1 MPGRGRLAIGTAL
14 AGLMLL
20 SVGST
25 AALIHLPWSWT
36 ARENVTD
43 VARRLNGEIV
53 ASVSRELA
61 SVLNDTGA
69 LAEALR
75 SILAQGTIGP
85 EDEAKREFLFLSL
98 LRSQPSV
105 SRLSF
110 GWPDGRYFG
119 AEKLGYGQIR
129 MIEVRDGRLRIDTY
143 AAHVGDVMFLER
155 RFEPSDFLAMGQS
168 WFAAAADGDD
178 AVWSLTGPFPDGD
191 KPSITIS
198 VPLDRYGRRLG
209 VIAATIDL
217 TRISDF
223 LAGLQIGSTGTVAV
237 LDPNGAIVAS
247 ADPADIA
254 AAEAGAMRSL
264 ATIDPARSPLLA
276 AVARTIADEKVDL
289 AGVALTSLYR
299 LRTADA
305 AYFVNLARLG
315 FRGWTVATVIPERDF
330 LAGIERN
337 TRRLLWLLL
346 GFTAA
351 MAILAVLLS
360 HRLIV
365 RPLRLVEG
373 QLRHIEAFR
382 PEHVRRIPSRLT
394 ELDNLSTTLA
404 RMGQGLESFRRY
416 LPAELVRTLVAQG
429 VAARP
434 ELHRR
439 ELTLLFTDLAGFT
452 GLSERLGE
460 QVVPLLTRYLGL
472 STRAVLEHGGTVDKF
487 IGDAVM
493 AFWNA
498 PLDDPGHALNA
509 CRAALRIQELMAEL
523 TGSQEL
529 RVRIGINS
537 GEVLVGNIGSEDRLS
552 YTAVGDV
559 VNVASRLEGLNKR
572 YGTRILIG
580 EATLRL
586 CGDRIRVREADTVAV
601 QGRQGTTVVYELLGL
616 VDAASH

>member
-1 MPGRGRLAIGTAL
+1 MLRCRLAIGTAL

-98 LRSQPSV
+98 LRSQPAV

-119 AEKLGYGQIR
+119 AEKQGYEHIR
-129 MIEVRDGRLRIDTY
+129 MIEVQGGRLRIDDY
-143 AAHVGDVMFLER
+143 EAHVGDVMFLER
-155 RFEPSDFLAMGQS
+155 RFAPSGFLASDQPWFTAAIDGQD
-168 WFAAAADGDD
+168 AA
-178 AVWSLTGPFPDGD
+178 WSLTGPFPDGD
-191 KPSITIS
+191 TPSITVA
-198 VPLDRYGRRLG
+198 VPLDQYGRRLG

-237 LDPNGAIVAS
+237 LDPGGAIVAS
-247 ADPADIA
+247 ADPADIVV
-254 AAEAGAMRSL
+254 AEVGTMRSL
-264 ATIDPARSPLLA
+264 STLDPVESPLLA
-276 AVARTIADEKVDL
+276 AIARTVADQKVDL
-289 AGVALTSLYR
+289 ASVALTSLYR
-299 LRTADA
+299 LETPDA

-330 LAGIERN
+330 LAGIDRN
-337 TRRLLWLLL
+337 TRRLLWLLF

-351 MAILAVLLS
+351 MAVLAVLLS

-382 PEHVRRIPSRLT
+382 PEHVRPVSSHLA
-394 ELDNLSTTLA
+394 ELDNLSTALD
-404 RMGQGLESFRRY
+404 RMAQSLESFRRY

-439 ELTLLFTDLAGFT
+439 ELSVLFTDLAGFT

-460 QVVPLLTRYLGL
+460 AVVPLLTRYLGL

-509 CRAALRIQELMAEL
+509 CRAALRIQELMSEL
-523 TGSQEL
+523 TDGHAL
-529 RVRIGINS
+529 MVRIGINS

-572 YGTRILIG
+572 YGTQILIG
-580 EATLRL
+580 EATRRL
-586 CGDRIRVREADTVAV
+586 CGGRIHARNIDSVAV
-601 QGRQGTTVVYELLGL
+601 QGRQEATIVYELLGI
-616 VDAASH
+616 VEPA

>member
-25 AALIHLPWSWT
+25 AALIHVPWSRT
-36 ARENVTD
+36 ARDNVTD
-43 VARRLNGEIV
+43 VARRLNAEIV
-53 ASVSRELA
+53 DSVGRELA
-61 SVLNDTGA
+61 SVLNGTAA

-98 LRSQPSV
+98 LRSQPAV

-119 AEKLGYGQIR
+119 AEKVGYDHIR
-129 MIEVRDGRLRIDTY
+129 MIEVRDGRLRIDGY
-143 AAHVGDVMFLER
+143 EVLAGDVMFLER
-155 RFEPSDFLAMGQS
+155 RFEPSGYAALDQPWFRAAVDGQD
-168 WFAAAADGDD
+168 AA
-178 AVWSLTGPFPDGD
+178 WSMTGPFPDGGT
-191 KPSITIS
+191 PSITIS
-198 VPLDRYGRRLG
+198 VPLDQYGRRLG

-237 LDPNGAIVAS
+237 LDPNGEVVAS
-247 ADPADIA
+247 ADPAEIA
-254 AAEAGAMRSL
+254 AAEAGTLRRL

-276 AVARTIADEKVDL
+276 AVARTVAAEKVDL
-289 AGVALTSLYR
+289 ASVPLTSLHR
-299 LRTADA
+299 LETGDA

-315 FRGWTVATVIPERDF
+315 FRGWVVATVIPERDF
-330 LAGIERN
+330 LAGIDNN
-337 TRRLLWLLL
+337 TRRLAWLLL

-351 MAILAVLLS
+351 TAVAAVLLG

-365 RPLRLVEG
+365 RPLRMVEG

-382 PEHVRRIPSRLT
+382 PERVRPVPSRLA

-404 RMGQGLESFRRY
+404 RMAQGLESFRRY

-429 VAARP
+429 AAARP

-460 QVVPLLTRYLGL
+460 AVVPLLTRYLGL

-498 PLDDPGHALNA
+498 PLDDPEHALNA
-509 CRAALRIQELMAEL
+509 CRAALRIRELMREPAE
-523 TGSQEL
+523 SREL
-529 RVRIGINS
+529 RVRIGINT

-572 YGTRILIG
+572 YGTQILIG
-580 EATLRL
+580 EATRRL
-586 CGDRIRVREADTVAV
+586 CGGRIHARSVDSVAV
-601 QGRQGTTVVYELLGL
+601 QGRQEATMVYELLG
-616 VDAASH
+616 VAEPA